1 MNVADIRRKPQ
12 QERSRSRVEAILEV
26 ALELV
31 VEQGSE
37 ALAMREVARRAGVQ
51 ISSVYQYFPSKAA
64 IIRELAKRNL
74 ERVRELL
81 QDEVAALLAEHDGR
95 PPVAVAVGRVVDAY
109 FAHYRDQ
116 PDAVAVWAGAQGDHG
131 LRELDLVELLRSLQQ
146 PVLGVCLGM
155 QLLCAHSE
163 EGDTECLGLIPAPVR
178 RFAEAPGL
186 RVPHMGWNRLSAK
199 RAHPLLAGL
208 GDDEQ
213 AYFVHSYAV
222 PVNDWTLATS
232 DYGAAFSA
240 VIARDNYYGMQFHPE
255 RSAAVGSKLLRN
267 FLEL

>member
-131 LRELDLVELLRSLQQ
+131 LRELDLEDSRRTAEFLVAPFKQILGREGGPEVDAQVYPLALLLTEVTGAAARLALAVESPLRE
-146 PVLGVCLGM
+146 
-155 QLLCAHSE
+155 QLVERHKQMLAATLE
-163 EGDTECLGLIPAPVR
+163 ANRADAAAAAP
-178 RFAEAPGL
+178 
-186 RVPHMGWNRLSAK
+186 K
-199 RAHPLLAGL
+199 RAKAK
-208 GDDEQ
+208 
-213 AYFVHSYAV
+213 
-222 PVNDWTLATS
+222 
-232 DYGAAFSA
+232 GAKAA
-240 VIARDNYYGMQFHPE
+240 KAAKAAPKVARKKP
-255 RSAAVGSKLLRN
+255 RA
-267 FLEL
+267 

>member
-31 VEQGSE
+31 VEQGAE

-131 LRELDLVELLRSLQQ
+131 LRELDLEDSRRTAEFLVAPFKQILGREGGPEVDAQVYPLALLLTEVTGAAARLALAVESPLREQLVERHKQMLAATLEANRVG
-146 PVLGVCLGM
+146 PVAPGKPK
-155 QLLCAHSE
+155 AKAAKAAK
-163 EGDTECLGLIPAPVR
+163 PAPKG
-178 RFAEAPGL
+178 AKK
-186 RVPHMGWNRLSAK
+186 K
-199 RAHPLLAGL
+199 RA
-208 GDDEQ
+208 
-213 AYFVHSYAV
+213 
-222 PVNDWTLATS
+222 
-232 DYGAAFSA
+232 
-240 VIARDNYYGMQFHPE
+240 
-255 RSAAVGSKLLRN
+255 
-267 FLEL
+267 

>member
-1 MNVADIRRKPQ
+1 MCQRGPAPGKQRMNVADIRRKPQ

-31 VEQGSE
+31 VEQGAE

-131 LRELDLVELLRSLQQ
+131 LRELDLEDSRRTAEFLVAPFKQILGREGGPEVDAQVYPLALLLTEVTGAAARLALAVESPLREQLVERHKQMLAATLEANRVG
-146 PVLGVCLGM
+146 PVAPGKPK
-155 QLLCAHSE
+155 AKAAKAAK
-163 EGDTECLGLIPAPVR
+163 PAPKG
-178 RFAEAPGL
+178 AKK
-186 RVPHMGWNRLSAK
+186 K
-199 RAHPLLAGL
+199 RA
-208 GDDEQ
+208 
-213 AYFVHSYAV
+213 
-222 PVNDWTLATS
+222 
-232 DYGAAFSA
+232 
-240 VIARDNYYGMQFHPE
+240 
-255 RSAAVGSKLLRN
+255 
-267 FLEL
+267 

>member
-1 MNVADIRRKPQ
+1 MNVAEVRRKPQ

-31 VEQGSE
+31 VEQGAE

-81 QDEVAALLAEHDGR
+81 QDEVAALLAEHAGR
-95 PPVAVAVGRVVDAY
+95 PPVAVAVARVVDAY

-131 LRELDLVELLRSLQQ
+131 LRELDLEDSRRTAEFLVAPFKQILGRAGGAEVDAQIYPLALLLTEVTGAAARLALAVESPLREQIVERHKQMLAATLEANR
-146 PVLGVCLGM
+146 VE
-155 QLLCAHSE
+155 AA
-163 EGDTECLGLIPAPVR
+163 APKTPK
-178 RFAEAPGL
+178 AKAKA
-186 RVPHMGWNRLSAK
+186 NAKAAKASKKK
-199 RAHPLLAGL
+199 RA
-208 GDDEQ
+208 
-213 AYFVHSYAV
+213 
-222 PVNDWTLATS
+222 
-232 DYGAAFSA
+232 
-240 VIARDNYYGMQFHPE
+240 
-255 RSAAVGSKLLRN
+255 
-267 FLEL
+267 

>member
-131 LRELDLVELLRSLQQ
+131 LRELDLEDSRRTAEFLVAPFRQI
-146 PVLGVCLGM
+146 
-155 QLLCAHSE
+155 
-163 EGDTECLGLIPAPVR
+163 LGLDGGPEVDAQVYPLALLLTEVTGAAARLALAVESPLREQVVERHKQMLAATLEANRVQAAAPKTPK
-178 RFAEAPGL
+178 AKA
-186 RVPHMGWNRLSAK
+186 NAKAAKASKKK
-199 RAHPLLAGL
+199 RA
-208 GDDEQ
+208 
-213 AYFVHSYAV
+213 
-222 PVNDWTLATS
+222 
-232 DYGAAFSA
+232 
-240 VIARDNYYGMQFHPE
+240 
-255 RSAAVGSKLLRN
+255 
-267 FLEL
+267 